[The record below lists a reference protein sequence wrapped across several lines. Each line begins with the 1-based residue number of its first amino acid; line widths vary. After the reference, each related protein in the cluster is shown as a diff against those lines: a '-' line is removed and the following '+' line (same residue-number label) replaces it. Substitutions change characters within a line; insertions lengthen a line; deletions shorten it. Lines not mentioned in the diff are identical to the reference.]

1 MYNYK
6 ILFKYLCIFIF
17 IFVSFV
23 TNLNAQTGLNFQG
36 VARNSNNVIIS
47 SQDITLRLSI
57 VQGSVTGNTEYVEV
71 RKVKT
76 NAQGLF
82 TAIIGDKETISTIG
96 KFSDIDW
103 KLSPKFLKI
112 ELDPTAGNNFINM
125 GTTEFQ
131 YVAYAMF
138 ANSVLAENI
147 SGIVPVARGG
157 TGSNSLTTLKS
168 SLALDKVSNTAD
180 SLKPISKPTQSVLDL
195 KLNFADSTKVF
206 VTPTQLSKINFS
218 SGAVTVDTTSISNRI
233 NLKLNQS
240 DTTALLK
247 KSDTTNIYN
256 RINLKLNSADTS
268 SLSNRINLKL
278 NQTDTSTLSNRINLK
293 LNITDTSSLFR
304 KTQVGAKNGAAS
316 LDALGKIPSVQIP
329 AISFSSVDVVKTLEE
344 MLSLPLT
351 RVVGSI
357 AVRLDSSKNF
367 VLASLPASNRAN
379 WVELINPD
387 APVQTVNG
395 KSGNVTLVKSDFP
408 DELDKVDNTSDL
420 NKPVSN
426 AMQDSLNTRL
436 NIKDTSLL
444 LQKVDTA
451 AILAMYAKK
460 FTTDVVV
467 NFGGGSLGKYK
478 DKETIPAKGKTLDE
492 FLIDLVSTSIPPTF
506 YNPSVAISASPG
518 FGSYEIGYVPGTVI
532 LNSNYTVN
540 DGGSLTSTKYYKN
553 GIEIPLGG
561 STIILDTLKTQIN
574 FSVRVDYDKG
584 TGTKPDNLGTQFTS
598 TIPAGFTTASGSI
611 TPFSKR
617 YWGGID
623 PNTPLFESEVYK
635 IESFKPFSSIDGS
648 NKSFN
653 YTFIPKGPQN
663 VFFAYLATSPDL
675 TTIIWGNI
683 DYIESFTKSIIWL
696 ENAQGYKQ
704 QYKVYRSKE
713 TYNGQIDG
721 IVTN

>member
-6 ILFKYLCIFIF
+6 LIFKYLCILLFA
-17 IFVSFV
+17 SFV
-23 TNLNAQTGLNFQG
+23 TDLNAQSGLNFQG
-36 VARNSNNVIIS
+36 VARTTNNVIIS

-57 VQGSVTGNTEYVEV
+57 IQGSATGVPEYVEI

-82 TAIIGDKETISTIG
+82 TTVIGDTETISTIG
-96 KFSDIDW
+96 KFLDIDW

-112 ELDPTAGNNFINM
+112 ELDPAAGNNFVTM

-131 YVAYAMF
+131 FVAYAKF

-157 TGSNSLTTLKS
+157 TGSNSLTILKS
-168 SLALDKVSNTAD
+168 TLTLDKVSNTPD
-180 SLKPISKPTQSVLDL
+180 SLKPISKLSQSALDL
-195 KLNFADSTKVF
+195 KLNIADSTKIF
-206 VTPTQLSKINFS
+206 VTPNQLSKYNFS
-218 SGAVTVDTTSISNRI
+218 SGIVTVDTTSISNRI
-233 NLKLNQS
+233 NLKLNNT
-240 DTTALLK
+240 DTANLFR
-247 KSDTTNIYN
+247 KSDTLNIYN
-256 RINLKLNSADTS
+256 KINLKLNSADTA
-268 SLSNRINLKL
+268 SLFKK
-278 NQTDTSTLSNRINLK
+278 TDTATLSNRINLK
-293 LNITDTSSLFR
+293 LNSTDTASLFR
-304 KTQVGAKNGAAS
+304 KTQVGVKNGAAS

-329 AISFSSVDVVKTLEE
+329 AISFSSVDVVRTLEE

-395 KSGNVTLVKSDFP
+395 KYGNITLVKSDFP

-426 AMQDSLNTRL
+426 ATQDSLNTRL

-460 FTTDVVV
+460 FTKDVVV

-478 DKETIPAKGKTLDE
+478 DKQTIPAKGKTLDE

-506 YNPSVAISASPG
+506 YNPSVSISASPG
-518 FGSYEIGYVPGTVI
+518 FGNYEIGYVPGTVT
-532 LNSNYTVN
+532 LNSNYTIN
-540 DGGSLTSTKYYKN
+540 DGGILTSTKYYKN
-553 GIEIPLGG
+553 GIEIPSGG
-561 STIILDTLKTQIN
+561 KTTILDTLKTQVN

-598 TIPAGFTTASGSI
+598 TIPAGFTTASGSF

-623 PNTPLFESEVYK
+623 VNTPLLESEVYK
-635 IESFKPFSSIDGS
+635 IESFKPSSSNDGS

-653 YTFIPKGPQN
+653 YTFIPNGPQN

-675 TTIIWGNI
+675 TTIIWSNI

>member
-6 ILFKYLCIFIF
+6 LLFKFLCIF

-23 TNLNAQTGLNFQG
+23 TKLHAQSGLNFQG
-36 VARNSNNVIIS
+36 VARTTNNVIIS

-57 VQGSVTGNTEYVEV
+57 LQGTSTGTPEYVEV
-71 RKVKT
+71 RQVKT

-82 TAIIGDKETISTIG
+82 NTVIGDKETISTIG

-103 KLSPKFLKI
+103 KFSPKFLKI
-112 ELDPTAGNNFINM
+112 EMDPTAGNNFITM

-131 YVAYAMF
+131 YVAYAKF
-138 ANSVLAENI
+138 ANGVLAENI
-147 SGIVPVARGG
+147 SGVVPVTKGG
-157 TGSNSLTTLKS
+157 TGTNSLADLKL

-180 SLKPISKPTQSVLDL
+180 SLKPISKSTQSALDL
-195 KLNFADSTKVF
+195 KLNIADSTKAF

-218 SGAVTVDTTSISNRI
+218 SGAVTLDTT
-233 NLKLNQS
+233 
-240 DTTALLK
+240 
-247 KSDTTNIYN
+247 
-256 RINLKLNSADTS
+256 

-278 NQTDTSTLSNRINLK
+278 NSLDTASLLRKTDTTSLSSRINLKLNLKDTSTLSNRISLK
-293 LNITDTSSLFR
+293 LNIADTAALFR
-304 KTQVGAKNGAAS
+304 KTQVGVKNGAAS
-316 LDALGKIPSVQIP
+316 LDAAGKIPSVQIP
-329 AISFSSVDVVKTLEE
+329 AISFSSVDVVKSLDE
-344 MLSLPLT
+344 MLSLPIT

-367 VLASLPASNRAN
+367 VLASLPATNRAN

-395 KSGNVTLVKSDFP
+395 KNGYVELTKADFP

-426 AMQDSLNTRL
+426 ATQDSLKTRL
-436 NIKDTSLL
+436 YITDTSFL

-460 FTTDVVV
+460 FSKDVVV
-467 NFGGGSLGKYK
+467 NFGGGNLGKYK

-506 YNPSVAISASPG
+506 NNPSVSLSASTG
-518 FGSYEIGYVPGTVI
+518 FGNYEIGYVPGLVT
-532 LNSNYTVN
+532 LNSNYTIN
-540 DGGSLTSTKYYKN
+540 DAGEATSTTYYQN
-553 GIEIPLGG
+553 GIEIPSGG
-561 STIILDTLKTQIN
+561 KTVTLDTLKTQVN
-574 FSVRVDYDKG
+574 FSVKVDYAKG
-584 TGTKPDNLGTQFTS
+584 TGTKPDNLGTPFTS
-598 TIPAGFTTASGSI
+598 TIPAGSTSANGSF

-617 YWGGID
+617 YWGGINE
-623 PNTPLFESEVYK
+623 NTPLFESEVYK
-635 IESFKPFSSIDGS
+635 IESFKPFSSNDGS
-648 NKSFN
+648 NRIFN
-653 YTFIPKGPQN
+653 YNFVPTGPQN

-675 TTIIWGNI
+675 TKITWGTV
-683 DYIESFTKSIIWL
+683 DYIDAFTKSIIWL

>member
-17 IFVSFV
+17 VSFL

-180 SLKPISKPTQSVLDL
+180 SLKSISKPTQSVLDL
-195 KLNFADSTKVF
+195 KLNLADSTKVF
-206 VTPTQLSKINFS
+206 VTPTQLSKITFA
-218 SGAVTVDTTSISNRI
+218 SGAVNVDTTSISNRI

-395 KSGNVTLVKSDFP
+395 KSGNITLVKSDFP

-460 FTTDVVV
+460 FTKDVVV
-467 NFGGGSLGKYK
+467 NFGSGGSLGKYK

-713 TYNGQIDG
+713 TYNGQIDS

>member
-6 ILFKYLCIFIF
+6 LLFKFLCIF

-23 TNLNAQTGLNFQG
+23 TKLHAQSGLNFQG
-36 VARNSNNVIIS
+36 VARTTNNVIIS

-57 VQGSVTGNTEYVEV
+57 LQGTSTGTPEYVEV
-71 RKVKT
+71 RQVKT

-82 TAIIGDKETISTIG
+82 NTVIGDKETISTIG

-112 ELDPTAGNNFINM
+112 EMDPTAGNNFITM

-131 YVAYAMF
+131 YVAYAKF
-138 ANSVLAENI
+138 ANGVLAENI
-147 SGIVPVARGG
+147 SGVVPVTKGG
-157 TGSNSLTTLKS
+157 TGTNSLADLKL

-180 SLKPISKPTQSVLDL
+180 SLKPISQPTQAALDL
-195 KLNFADSTKVF
+195 KLNIADSTKFF

-218 SGAVTVDTTSISNRI
+218 SGAVTLDTTSLS
-233 NLKLNQS
+233 
-240 DTTALLK
+240 
-247 KSDTTNIYN
+247 N
-256 RINLKLNSADTS
+256 RINLKLNSADTT
-268 SLSNRINLKL
+268 SLSSRINLKL
-278 NQTDTSTLSNRINLK
+278 NLKDTSTLSNRINLK
-293 LNITDTSSLFR
+293 LNIADTAALFR
-304 KTQVGAKNGAAS
+304 KTQVGVKNGAAS
-316 LDALGKIPSVQIP
+316 LDAAGKIPSVQIP
-329 AISFSSVDVVKTLEE
+329 AISFSSVDVVKSLDE
-344 MLSLPLT
+344 MLSLPIT

-367 VLASLPASNRAN
+367 VLASLPATNRAN

-395 KSGNVTLVKSDFP
+395 KNGYVELTKADFP

-426 AMQDSLNTRL
+426 ATQDSLKTRL
-436 NIKDTSLL
+436 YITDTSFL

-460 FTTDVVV
+460 FSKDVVV
-467 NFGGGSLGKYK
+467 NFGGGNLGKYK

-506 YNPSVAISASPG
+506 NNPSVSLSASTG
-518 FGSYEIGYVPGTVI
+518 FGNYEIGYVPGLVT
-532 LNSNYTVN
+532 LNSNYTIN
-540 DGGSLTSTKYYKN
+540 DAGEATSTTYYQN
-553 GIEIPLGG
+553 GIEIPSGG
-561 STIILDTLKTQIN
+561 KTVTLDTLKTQVN
-574 FSVRVDYDKG
+574 FSVRVDYAKG
-584 TGTKPDNLGTQFTS
+584 TGTKPDNLGTPFTS
-598 TIPAGFTTASGSI
+598 TIPAGSTSANGSF

-617 YWGGID
+617 YWGGIND
-623 PNTPLFESEVYK
+623 ITPLLESEVYK
-635 IESFKPFSSIDGS
+635 IESFKPFSSNDGS
-648 NKSFN
+648 NRIFN
-653 YTFIPKGPQN
+653 YNFVPTGPQN

-675 TTIIWGNI
+675 TKITWGTV
-683 DYIESFTKSIIWL
+683 DYIDAFTKSIIWL

>member
-17 IFVSFV
+17 VSFF

-112 ELDPTAGNNFINM
+112 ELDPTAGNNFTNM

-168 SLALDKVSNTAD
+168 SLSLDKVSNTAD

-195 KLNFADSTKVF
+195 KLNLADSTKVF
-206 VTPTQLSKINFS
+206 VTPTQLSKITFA
-218 SGAVTVDTTSISNRI
+218 SGAVNVDTTSISNRI

-268 SLSNRINLKL
+268 ILSNRINLKL

-304 KTQVGAKNGAAS
+304 KTQVGTKNGAAS

-420 NKPVSN
+420 NKPVSS

-478 DKETIPAKGKTLDE
+478 DKQIIPSKGKTLDE
-492 FLIDLVSTSIPPTF
+492 FLIDLVSTSIQPTF
-506 YNPSVAISASPG
+506 YNPSVSISASPV
-518 FGSYEIGYVPGTVI
+518 FGNYEIGYVPGTVT

-561 STIILDTLKTQIN
+561 STIILDTLKTQVN

-623 PNTPLFESEVYK
+623 ANTPLLESEVYK
-635 IESFKPFSSIDGS
+635 IESFKPFSSTDGS

-653 YTFIPKGPQN
+653 YTFIPKGPEN

>member
-6 ILFKYLCIFIF
+6 LFFKFLCIF

-23 TNLNAQTGLNFQG
+23 TKLHAQSGLNFQG
-36 VARNSNNVIIS
+36 VARTTNNVIIS

-57 VQGSVTGNTEYVEV
+57 LQGTSTGTPEYVEV
-71 RKVKT
+71 RQVKT

-82 TAIIGDKETISTIG
+82 NTVIGDKETISTIG

-103 KLSPKFLKI
+103 KFSPKFLKI
-112 ELDPTAGNNFINM
+112 EMDPTAGNNFITM

-131 YVAYAMF
+131 YVAYAKF
-138 ANSVLAENI
+138 ANGVLAENI
-147 SGIVPVARGG
+147 SGVVPVTKGG
-157 TGSNSLTTLKS
+157 TGTNSLADLKL

-180 SLKPISKPTQSVLDL
+180 SLKPISQPTQAALDL
-195 KLNFADSTKVF
+195 KLNIADSTKAF

-218 SGAVTVDTTSISNRI
+218 SGAVTLDTTSLS
-233 NLKLNQS
+233 
-240 DTTALLK
+240 
-247 KSDTTNIYN
+247 N
-256 RINLKLNSADTS
+256 RINLKLNSADTT
-268 SLSNRINLKL
+268 SLSSRINLKL
-278 NQTDTSTLSNRINLK
+278 NLKDTSTLSNRINLK
-293 LNITDTSSLFR
+293 LNIADTAALFR
-304 KTQVGAKNGAAS
+304 KTQVGVKNGAAS
-316 LDALGKIPSVQIP
+316 LDAAGKIPSVQIP
-329 AISFSSVDVVKTLEE
+329 AISFSSVDVVKSLDE
-344 MLSLPLT
+344 MLSLPIT

-367 VLASLPASNRAN
+367 VLASLPATNRAN

-395 KSGNVTLVKSDFP
+395 KNGYVKLTKADFP

-426 AMQDSLNTRL
+426 ATQDSLKTRL
-436 NIKDTSLL
+436 YITDTSFL

-460 FTTDVVV
+460 FSKDVVV
-467 NFGGGSLGKYK
+467 NFGGGNLGKYK

-506 YNPSVAISASPG
+506 NNPSVSLSASTG
-518 FGSYEIGYVPGTVI
+518 FGNYEIGYVPGLVT
-532 LNSNYTVN
+532 LNSNYTIN
-540 DGGSLTSTKYYKN
+540 DAGEATSTTYYQN
-553 GIEIPLGG
+553 GIEIPSGG
-561 STIILDTLKTQIN
+561 KTVTLDTLKTQVN
-574 FSVRVDYDKG
+574 FSVKVDYAKG
-584 TGTKPDNLGTQFTS
+584 TGTKPDNLGTPFTS
-598 TIPAGFTTASGSI
+598 TM
-611 TPFSKR
+611 
-617 YWGGID
+617 
-623 PNTPLFESEVYK
+623 YK
-635 IESFKPFSSIDGS
+635 IESFKPFSSNDGS
-648 NKSFN
+648 NRIFN
-653 YTFIPKGPQN
+653 YNFVPTGPQN

-675 TTIIWGNI
+675 TKITWGTV
-683 DYIESFTKSIIWL
+683 DYIDAFTKSIIWL

>member
-17 IFVSFV
+17 VSFV
-23 TNLNAQTGLNFQG
+23 TNLNAQSGLNFQG
-36 VARNSNNVIIS
+36 VARTTNNVIIS

-57 VQGSVTGNTEYVEV
+57 LQGTSTGTPEYVEV
-71 RKVKT
+71 RQVKT

-82 TAIIGDKETISTIG
+82 NTVIGDKETISTIG

-112 ELDPTAGNNFINM
+112 EMDPAAGNNFITM

-131 YVAYAMF
+131 YVAYAKF

-147 SGIVPVARGG
+147 SGVVPVTKGG
-157 TGSNSLTTLKS
+157 TGTNSLADLKL
-168 SLALDKVSNTAD
+168 SLALDKVSNTVD
-180 SLKPISKPTQSVLDL
+180 SLKPISQPTQAALDL
-195 KLNFADSTKVF
+195 KLNIADSTKAF

-218 SGAVTVDTTSISNRI
+218 SGAITLDTTSLS
-233 NLKLNQS
+233 S
-240 DTTALLK
+240 
-247 KSDTTNIYN
+247 
-256 RINLKLNSADTS
+256 RINLKLNSADTAS
-268 SLSNRINLKL
+268 LLRKTDTTSLSSRINLKL
-278 NQTDTSTLSNRINLK
+278 NLKDTSTLSNRINLK
-293 LNITDTSSLFR
+293 LNIADTAALFR
-304 KTQVGAKNGAAS
+304 KTQVGVKNGAAS
-316 LDALGKIPSVQIP
+316 LDAAGKIPSVQIP
-329 AISFSSVDVVKTLEE
+329 AISFSSVDVVKSLDE
-344 MLSLPLT
+344 MLSLPIT

-367 VLASLPASNRAN
+367 VLASLPATNRAN

-395 KSGNVTLVKSDFP
+395 KNGYVELTKADFP

-426 AMQDSLNTRL
+426 ATQDSLKTRL
-436 NIKDTSLL
+436 YITDTSFL

-460 FTTDVVV
+460 FTKDVVV
-467 NFGGGSLGKYK
+467 NFGGGNLGKYK
-478 DKETIPAKGKTLDE
+478 DKQTIPAKGKTLDE
-492 FLIDLVSTSIPPTF
+492 FLIDLVSTSIPPSF
-506 YNPSVAISASPG
+506 NNPSVSLSASTG
-518 FGSYEIGYVPGTVI
+518 FGNYEIGYVPGLVT
-532 LNSNYTVN
+532 LNSNYTIN
-540 DGGSLTSTKYYKN
+540 DAGEATSTKYYQN
-553 GIEIPLGG
+553 GIEIPSGG
-561 STIILDTLKTQIN
+561 KTVTLDTLKTQVN
-574 FSVRVDYDKG
+574 FSVRVDYAKG
-584 TGTKPDNLGTQFTS
+584 TGTKPDNLGTPFTS
-598 TIPAGFTTASGSI
+598 TIPAGSITANGSF

-617 YWGGID
+617 YWGGINE
-623 PNTPLFESEVYK
+623 NTPLLESEVYK
-635 IESFKPFSSIDGS
+635 IESFKPFSSNDGS
-648 NKSFN
+648 NRIFN
-653 YTFIPKGPQN
+653 YNFVPTGPQN

-675 TTIIWGNI
+675 TKITWGTV
-683 DYIESFTKSIIWL
+683 DYIDAFTKSIIWL

>member
-6 ILFKYLCIFIF
+6 LLFKFLCIF

-23 TNLNAQTGLNFQG
+23 TKLHAQSGLNFQG
-36 VARNSNNVIIS
+36 VARTTNNVIIS

-57 VQGSVTGNTEYVEV
+57 LQGTSTGTPEYVEV
-71 RKVKT
+71 RQVKT

-82 TAIIGDKETISTIG
+82 NTVIGDKETISTIG

-103 KLSPKFLKI
+103 KFSPKFLKI
-112 ELDPTAGNNFINM
+112 EMDPTAGNNFITM

-131 YVAYAMF
+131 YVAYAKF
-138 ANSVLAENI
+138 ANGVLAENI
-147 SGIVPVARGG
+147 SGVVPVTKGG
-157 TGSNSLTTLKS
+157 TGTNSLADLKL

-180 SLKPISKPTQSVLDL
+180 SLKPISQPTQAALDL
-195 KLNFADSTKVF
+195 KLNIADSTKAF

-218 SGAVTVDTTSISNRI
+218 SGAVTLDTTSLS
-233 NLKLNQS
+233 
-240 DTTALLK
+240 
-247 KSDTTNIYN
+247 N
-256 RINLKLNSADTS
+256 RINLKLNSADTAS
-268 SLSNRINLKL
+268 LLRKTDTTSLSSRINLKL
-278 NQTDTSTLSNRINLK
+278 NLKDTSTLSNRINLK
-293 LNITDTSSLFR
+293 LNIADTAALFR
-304 KTQVGAKNGAAS
+304 KTQVGVKNGAAS
-316 LDALGKIPSVQIP
+316 LDAAGKIPSVQIP
-329 AISFSSVDVVKTLEE
+329 AISFSSVDVVKSLDE
-344 MLSLPLT
+344 MLSLPIT

-367 VLASLPASNRAN
+367 VLASLPATNRAN

-395 KSGNVTLVKSDFP
+395 KNGYVELTKADFP

-426 AMQDSLNTRL
+426 ATQDSLKTRL
-436 NIKDTSLL
+436 YITDTSFL

-460 FTTDVVV
+460 FSKDVVV
-467 NFGGGSLGKYK
+467 NFGGGNLGKYK

-492 FLIDLVSTSIPPTF
+492 FLIDLVSTSIPPSF
-506 YNPSVAISASPG
+506 NNPSVSLSASTG
-518 FGSYEIGYVPGTVI
+518 FGNYEIGYVPGLVT
-532 LNSNYTVN
+532 LNSNYTIN
-540 DGGSLTSTKYYKN
+540 DAGEATSTKYYQN
-553 GIEIPLGG
+553 GIEIPSGG
-561 STIILDTLKTQIN
+561 KTVTLDTLKTQVN
-574 FSVRVDYDKG
+574 FSVRVDYAKG
-584 TGTKPDNLGTQFTS
+584 TGTKPDNLGTPFTS
-598 TIPAGFTTASGSI
+598 TIPAGSITANGSF

-617 YWGGID
+617 YWGGINE
-623 PNTPLFESEVYK
+623 NTPLLESEVYK
-635 IESFKPFSSIDGS
+635 IESFKPFSSNDG
-648 NKSFN
+648 NNRIFN
-653 YTFIPKGPQN
+653 YNFVPTGPQN
-663 VFFAYLATSPDL
+663 IFFAYLATSPDL
-675 TTIIWGNI
+675 TKITWGTV
-683 DYIESFTKSIIWL
+683 DYIDAFTKSIIWL